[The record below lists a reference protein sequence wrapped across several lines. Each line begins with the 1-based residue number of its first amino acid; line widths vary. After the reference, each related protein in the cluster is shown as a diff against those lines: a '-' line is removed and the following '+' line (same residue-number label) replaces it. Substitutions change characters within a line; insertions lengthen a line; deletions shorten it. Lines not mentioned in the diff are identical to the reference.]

1 MPPSDPEITVAEYLK
16 SSRFRACS
24 ECTWIGPVVM
34 SGTKRKRNLYAPP
47 CEQISTIEL
56 APFFIHVGTGFKP
69 ALLDAG

>member
-1 MPPSDPEITVAEYLK
+1 
-16 SSRFRACS
+16 
-24 ECTWIGPVVM
+24 M